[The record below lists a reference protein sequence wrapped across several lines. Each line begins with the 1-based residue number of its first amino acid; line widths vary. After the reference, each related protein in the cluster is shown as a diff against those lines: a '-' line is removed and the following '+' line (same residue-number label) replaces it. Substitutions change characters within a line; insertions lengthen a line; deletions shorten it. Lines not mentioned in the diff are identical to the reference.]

1 MLINTANRNTSIL
14 LVLCAMLVG
23 SMVAAPGSAWAQYGA
38 ENGEWRSHGGDLG
51 GTKYSPLDQIDA
63 TNFSDLRLAWR
74 WKSADGSL
82 DLEGPRET
90 SPGIGIGM
98 FQATPLMVGGT
109 LYLSTALQQVA
120 AVDAASG
127 ETIWVHDPEV
137 YLKAVPAHFYNSRGV
152 AYWEDGDDARIFF
165 GTHEGYLLALD
176 AATGEPVPDFGQN
189 GRVDLMEGIPRAGRG
204 TTNSFGRSRFGVASP
219 PIVARD
225 VIVTPTVISDSTIK
239 KEAPPGWV
247 KGIDARTG
255 DTRWVFRT
263 VPQADDF
270 GSDTWLDESWR
281 YSGNTNVWSMFSV
294 DDELGYVYLPTGTP
308 TGDYYGGHRLGDNLF
323 AESLGRPRHR
333 DRPAHVALSGGASRC
348 LGLRFSGR
356 AKSTGHYGRRT
367 SDKGRGPGQQA
378 GFTYVFDRETGDPV
392 WPIEER
398 PVPTDTDLEGE
409 VLSPT
414 QPFPTKPPPFE
425 YQGVTTDDLVDFTPE
440 IRAMAVGAT
449 KNFRLGPLFSPPMLR
464 HDGGLQGTIQR
475 PHIGGG
481 ASWTGAAVDP
491 ETGLLYVP
499 SENRYTVVTYS
510 TPDPDKG
517 GNLRYTIGGWFGGIG
532 ASMPRG
538 LPLLKPPYSRMTA
551 IDLNRGDHAWMEPKW
566 RRGPPTEPSFAAATS
581 TCPRWVAK
589 GMVGRCSPRPL
600 LISALSAGG
609 TDGGPRLV
617 ARDKATGQIVG
628 SVDLPSGAI
637 GTPMTYMHQGTQY
650 IALTVG
656 GEVPELVGSG
666 APLTQRLWAILTK
679 SRRAP
684 SRGAPHLIRNQGGRY
699 RCKSLCWQSQLQ
711 HNAGGTRNACSP
723 RSATSLKSSYP
734 STAPRASRA
743 GSPSSSSATRRSFR
757 KRYLGSTAPSCR
769 VAC

>member
-1 MLINTANRNTSIL
+1 
-14 LVLCAMLVG
+14 
-23 SMVAAPGSAWAQYGA
+23 
-38 ENGEWRSHGGDLG
+38 
-51 GTKYSPLDQIDA
+51 
-63 TNFSDLRLAWR
+63 
-74 WKSADGSL
+74 
-82 DLEGPRET
+82 
-90 SPGIGIGM
+90 M

-137 YLKAVPAHFYNSRGV
+137 YLKGHPAHFYNSRGV
-152 AYWEDGDDARIFF
+152 AYWEDGDDTRIFF
-165 GTHEGYLLALD
+165 GTHEGYLLALH
-176 AATGEPVPDFGQN
+176 AATGEPVPDFGEN
-189 GRVDLMEGIPRAGRG
+189 GRVDLMEDIPRAGRG

-225 VIVTPTVISDSTIK
+225 VIVTPTVISDSTIR

-323 AESLGRPRHR
+323 AESL
-333 DRPAHVALSGGASRC
+333 VALDIE
-348 LGLRFSGR
+348 
-356 AKSTGHYGRRT
+356 TGQRMWHFQAVHHGVWDYDLPAARNLLDITIGGRRVKAVAQV
-367 SDKGRGPGQQA
+367 SKQ

-398 PVPTDTDLEGE
+398 PVPTDTDLVGE

-440 IRAMAVGAT
+440 IRAIAVEAV

-464 HDGGLQGTIQR
+464 QDDGLQGTIQR
-475 PHIGGG
+475 PHIWGG
-481 ASWTGAAVDP
+481 ASSTGAAVDP
-491 ETGLLYVP
+491 ETGLPYVP
-499 SENRYTVVTYS
+499 SENRFSVINYR

-517 GNLRYTIGGWFGGIG
+517 GNLRYTIGGLFRGIG
-532 ASMPRG
+532 TNMPQG

-551 IDLNRGDHAWMEPKW
+551 IDLNRGDHAWMEPNGDGS
-566 RRGPPTEPSFAAATS
+566 RPRGHPLLRDLDLPPLGGEGHGGPVLTKT
-581 TCPRWVAK
+581 
-589 GMVGRCSPRPL
+589 L

-609 TDGGPRLV
+609 TDGGPRLI
-617 ARDKATGQIVG
+617 ARDKGHRRDRRIG
-628 SVDLPSGAI
+628 RPSGWCDRHADDL
-637 GTPMTYMHQGTQY
+637 HVQGR
-650 IALTVG
+650 AVHRSDG
-656 GEVPELVGSG
+656 
-666 APLTQRLWAILTK
+666 
-679 SRRAP
+679 RR
-684 SRGAPHLIRNQGGRY
+684 
-699 RCKSLCWQSQLQ
+699 
-711 HNAGGTRNACSP
+711 
-723 RSATSLKSSYP
+723 
-734 STAPRASRA
+734 
-743 GSPSSSSATRRSFR
+743 
-757 KRYLGSTAPSCR
+757 
-769 VAC
+769 